1 MATTLSHS
9 FSSIK
14 MYENCPFRYYHQ
26 RIAKTVTDQ
35 GGEASAHGERIH
47 KYIEDRLKGTHTP
60 GEIADIANLEPVI
73 ASVEKLAAGGTLATE
88 QQLTLT
94 QELKPT
100 SWFAKDAW
108 LRSIL
113 DVMVVQGSKA
123 VVLDWKTGKRR
134 PDFTQLELF
143 ALQVF
148 AHHPDVHEVSTGF
161 IWTKDL
167 AFDRETYKRTDA
179 PALWAK
185 LLERIHRIE
194 QSVETNVW
202 PVKPSGLCRFCPCN
216 HFCDAA

>member
-1 MATTLSHS
+1 MTLSHS

-14 MYENCPFRYYHQ
+14 MYENCPYRYYHQ
-26 RIAKTVTDQ
+26 RVAKTVVDQ
-35 GGEASAHGERIH
+35 GGEASIHGERIH
-47 KYIEDRLKGTHTP
+47 KYIEERLKGTATP
-60 GEIADIANLEPVI
+60 EQIAEIVNLEPVI
-73 ASVEKLAAGGTLATE
+73 ASVEALAAGGELATE
-88 QQLTLT
+88 RQLTLT

-113 DVMVVQGSKA
+113 DVMVIRGSKA

-148 AHHPDVHEVSTGF
+148 AHYPDVKEVSTGF
-161 IWTKDL
+161 IWIKDL
-167 AFDRETYKRTDA
+167 ACDRETYKRDGT

-185 LLERIHRIE
+185 LLERIRRIE

-202 PVKPSGLCRFCPCN
+202 PAKPSGLCRFCPCN
-216 HFCDAA
+216 HFCDYA

>member
-1 MATTLSHS
+1 MTTSLSHS

-47 KYIEDRLKGTHTP
+47 KYIEERLKGTHSP
-60 GEIADIANLEPVI
+60 GEIADITNLEPII
-73 ASVEKLAAGGTLATE
+73 ASIEALSAGGTLMTE

-94 QELKPT
+94 QALTPT

-113 DVMVVQGSKA
+113 DVLVVQGRKA

-148 AHHPDVHEVSTGF
+148 AHYEDVQEVSTGF

-167 AFDRETYKRTDA
+167 AFDRETYKREQTSA
-179 PALWAK
+179 MWAS
-185 LLERIHRIE
+185 LLERIRRIE
-194 QSVETNVW
+194 QSAETGVW
-202 PVKPSGLCRFCPCN
+202 PAKPSGLCRFCPCN
-216 HFCDAA
+216 HFCQHA

>member
-1 MATTLSHS
+1 MTTTLSHS
-9 FSSIK
+9 FSAIK
-14 MYENCPFRYYHQ
+14 MYENCPFRYYNQ
-26 RIAKTVTDQ
+26 RILRKVTDQ
-35 GGEASAHGERIH
+35 GGEASLHGERIH
-47 KYIEDRLKGTHTP
+47 KYIEERLKGHP
-60 GEIADIANLEPVI
+60 DVVADIANLEPI
-73 ASVEKLAAGGTLATE
+73 IKSIEALAAGGTLMTE

-94 QELKPT
+94 QELTPT

-113 DVMVVQGSKA
+113 DVLVVQGRKA

-148 AHHPDVHEVSTGF
+148 AHYENVEEVSTGF

-167 AFDRETYKRTDA
+167 AFDRENYKREQT
-179 PALWAK
+179 PALWAS

-194 QSVETNVW
+194 KSMETGVW
-202 PVKPSGLCRFCPCN
+202 PAKPSGLCRFCPCN